1 MSEETKTEE
10 TAEATEEQLTLESL
24 DLKKPLDKMTV
35 KELRELCID
44 KFSKFIVGASG
55 MDKETLLASIKDVLG
70 IEDEEEP
77 KPAEEAKSKIRE
89 IKDQVKALRAEKAK
103 AESRKAVEIL
113 RKKINRL
120 KKQTRRLAKV

>member
-10 TAEATEEQLTLESL
+10 TTEEQLTLESL
-24 DLKKPLDKMTV
+24 ELKKPLDKMTV
-35 KELRELCID
+35 KELRELCMD
-44 KFSKFIVGASG
+44 KFSKYIVGASG

-70 IEDEEEP
+70 IEEEEEP
-77 KPAEEAKSKIRE
+77 KPADE
-89 IKDQVKALRAEKAK
+89 IKGKINALKADIKTLRAEKEK
-103 AESRKAVEIL
+103 AESRKDREII